1 MKILD
6 CTLRDGSYAINFQFT
21 RDQTSIICKDLE
33 NCKIP
38 YIEIGHGVGLGASK
52 SGHGIACESDEIYM
66 QTANET
72 LSSAMWGMFSIPG
85 ISKKDDYYKASDYM
99 MKFIR
104 IGIDPNNFD
113 QSKEYINL
121 AKKLNFFTCVN
132 FMKSYNIDPKRFS
145 EYALEVSK
153 LGGDVV
159 YIVDSAG
166 SMLPDQISKYIN
178 EIKDKSDKIKIGFH
192 GHDNLG
198 LATANSLKAF
208 ELGADIIDASLLGIG
223 RGAGNTSIEKFV
235 CTLLKVGVDLDID
248 PIKLMDVAEKHF
260 EILNVNNG
268 IDSIDIIS
276 GLSSFHSSY
285 MNIIEKY
292 ANKYQVDP
300 RKLIISVCNHN
311 QIDVPIDLVEREAK
325 KLTYLGKDGNW
336 KNLYKKYF
344 GSEQN

>member
-6 CTLRDGSYAINFQFT
+6 CTLRDGSYAINFQFSKN
-21 RDQTSIICKDLE
+21 QTSKICYDLE
-33 NCKIP
+33 SCKVP
-38 YIEIGHGVGLGASK
+38 FIEIGHGVGLGASQNGYGK
-52 SGHGIACESDEIYM
+52 AMESDETYM
-66 QTANET
+66 IAANEV
-72 LSSAMWGMFSIPG
+72 LSTSKWGMFSIPG
-85 ISKKDDYYKASDYM
+85 ISKSDDYLKASDYNM
-99 MKFIR
+99 QFIR

-113 QSKEYINL
+113 QSKKFITL
-121 AKKLNFFTCVN
+121 AKKLNFYTCVN
-132 FMKSYNIDPKRFS
+132 FMKSYNINPKKFS
-145 EYALEVSK
+145 EFALEAHK

-178 EIKDKSDKIKIGFH
+178 EIKNKSDKIKIGFH

-208 ELGADIIDASLLGIG
+208 EMGADIVDASLLGIG

-235 CTLLKVGVDLDID
+235 CTLLKLGVDLDID
-248 PIKLMDVAEKHF
+248 PIKLMDVSEKYF
-260 EILNVNNG
+260 ETLNVNNG
-268 IDSIDIIS
+268 INSIDTIS

-285 MNIIEKY
+285 MNIIQQY

-300 RKLIISVCNHN
+300 RKLIISVCNYN
-311 QIDVPIDLVEREAK
+311 QIDAPIELVEREAK
-325 KLTYLGKDGNW
+325 KLASYGLEDNW
-336 KNLYKKYF
+336 KWLYNKYF